1 MASICLRRGFDSHQL
16 HLVVENKI
24 EISYNFNKGGFIMD
38 DKEKRLAE
46 IRRLQNEIEG
56 NRKGMNMM
64 AAFSVVS
71 VAVACI
77 GWVCEMTILLL
88 LGIFALFICIWL
100 YLQCQSGI
108 KQFEVALSRA
118 RSDFDSHS
126 KAEER
131 AKQLRQA
138 ERLRQEEIEGAKYP
152 QCPNCGSLQTKRITT
167 ANRAASVYM
176 VGLASDKIGKQ
187 FECPVCKYKW

>member
-1 MASICLRRGFDSHQL
+1 
-16 HLVVENKI
+16 
-24 EISYNFNKGGFIMD
+24 MD

-131 AKQLRQA
+131 AKQLRQV
-138 ERLRQEEIEGAKYP
+138 ERLRQEEIEGAKHP

-167 ANRAASVYM
+167 TNRAASVYM
-176 VGLASDKIGKQ
+176 VGLASDIIGKQ
-187 FECPVCKYKW
+187 FEYPVCKYKW